1 MTAKAR
7 KRARVMATVRAKT
20 LGKSGPSMQTG
31 LMKGKDGPAA
41 SSTEPSTAVGE
52 TDTKADADAAAQ
64 YAEVM
69 QGVRVGI
76 PTAHTQA

>member
-1 MTAKAR
+1 MPLRRLAGMQTRLA
-7 KRARVMATVRAKT
+7 
-20 LGKSGPSMQTG
+20 LQPSPSMQTG

-41 SSTEPSTAVGE
+41 SSTEPNTAVGE

-64 YAEVM
+64 YAEVI

-76 PTAHTQA
+76 PTAHAQA